1 MSTRMSVEMNV
12 EEEPVSP
19 TPTATRRPT
28 AARLVV
34 LLVSSMVLVGCNP
47 RDSMLDTVAPQ
58 AGDIASLWWL
68 IFWLG
73 LAVYVVVMGLLVIP
87 LWRSRRRRDD
97 RDRPSTRGQPQDAPP
112 ASNPMAAPSDA
123 EHHDQQPHRHADMLA
138 APPAAIEDEPLAMAP
153 DDDLLAMAPDAERPD
168 ADADR
173 RVRSRLVWWG
183 GIILPAI
190 ILFGLLFAA
199 NLTSRSVAHV
209 PEDDDL
215 VIDVIGHM
223 FWWEAHYPD
232 HDVTTANEIHVPTD
246 TRVRLQLH
254 TEDVIH
260 SFWIPRVHGK
270 IDMIPGSTNNL
281 VFEVQ
286 EPGRYRGHCA
296 EYCGIAHAQMVKFL
310 VAQEPD
316 EFDAWVEQQA
326 APAAEPET
334 EQTAEGQ
341 RMFFQYGCADCHTI
355 TGTDAVGGVGPDLT
369 HLASRES
376 LASGIVPNDR
386 EHLAELILDPWGL
399 KPGNPMPPTAIP
411 DEDLEPLLDYL
422 EELE

>member
-1 MSTRMSVEMNV
+1 MSS
-12 EEEPVSP
+12 EEGHVPERNRGSRV
-19 TPTATRRPT
+19 
-28 AARLVV
+28 ARLAAPAG
-34 LLVSSMVLVGCNP
+34 LLVLAGCDP
-47 RDSMLDTVAPQ
+47 RDSMLDAVAPQ
-58 AGDIASLWWL
+58 AGDIASLWWF

-73 LAVYVVVMGLLVIP
+73 LAVYVVVMALLAVP
-87 LWRSRRRRDD
+87 LWRAVRQRR
-97 RDRPSTRGQPQDAPP
+97 A
-112 ASNPMAAPSDA
+112 AAPSSQREGEPPADVPTAASPASPRDA
-123 EHHDQQPHRHADMLA
+123 ERQDHQPHDHTGRLA
-138 APPAAIEDEPLAMAP
+138 APPAAIEDEPLAT
-153 DDDLLAMAPDAERPD
+153 APDADPPD
-168 ADADR
+168 VTADR
-173 RVRSRLVWWG
+173 RMRSRLIWWG

-190 ILFGLLFAA
+190 ILFILLIAA

-209 PEDDDL
+209 PEDEDL

-270 IDMIPGSTNNL
+270 IDMIPGQVNNL
-281 VFEVQ
+281 VFEVE

-316 EFDAWVEQQA
+316 EFEAWVEQQA
-326 APAAEPET
+326 APADEPDT
-334 EQTAEGQ
+334 EATAEGQ
-341 RMFFQYGCADCHTI
+341 RMFFQYGCADCHAVS
-355 TGTDAVGGVGPDLT
+355 GHGAVGQVGPDLT

-386 EHLAELILDPWGL
+386 EHLAELILDPWGI
-399 KPGNPMPPTAIP
+399 KAGNPMPPTAIP

-422 EELE
+422 EGLE